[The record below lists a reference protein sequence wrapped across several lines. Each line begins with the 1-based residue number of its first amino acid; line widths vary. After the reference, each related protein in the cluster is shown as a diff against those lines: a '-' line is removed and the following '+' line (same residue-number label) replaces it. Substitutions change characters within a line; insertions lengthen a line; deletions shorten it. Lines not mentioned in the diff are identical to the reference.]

1 MLECAFDDLKH
12 AFNNV
17 YGNGLLSELI
27 KNGIIK
33 KCSYE

>member
-1 MLECAFDDLKH
+1 MLECAFDDLKL

-17 YGNGLLSELI
+17 YENGRWSELI

-33 KCSYE
+33 

>member
-17 YGNGLLSELI
+17 YRNGVWSKLI